1 MVKRK
6 KYSPEFKL
14 DALRLAE
21 TSDRSISQLEREL
34 GITAGLLHKWK
45 QRYQIKIDGTTAES
59 SLESSELEEAK
70 ARVRELERELAI
82 TREKREILK
91 KTISIFSSR
100 RA

>member
-1 MVKRK
+1 MDKRK

-21 TSDRSISQLEREL
+21 TSDKSISQLEREL

-45 QRYQIKIDGTTAES
+45 QRYRIKIDGTAEES
-59 SLESSELEEAK
+59 SLERSELEEAK

-82 TREKREILK
+82 TREEREILK